1 MISIFFKSFSQSL
14 EQFFLTLGQNNFG
27 NKIHFFFFLL
37 AEEFNYDYCPHK
49 AVLEMEPVM
58 YPEQAKD
65 QVIHQKSYNIC
76 GNHFVRFNRKVKSAF
91 LSLQLTLMTL
101 QAKLGYVLIGILG
114 EKCLRQYGYPHIC
127 VLRILHHILDMAGV
141 KVRILKSS
149 I

>member
-1 MISIFFKSFSQSL
+1 M
-14 EQFFLTLGQNNFG
+14 
-27 NKIHFFFFLL
+27 
-37 AEEFNYDYCPHK
+37 D
-49 AVLEMEPVM
+49 PVM

-141 KVRILKSS
+141 KVRILKSDNLQYNTVGRWVDGMIVPPS
-149 I
+149 DGAMFILIDWE